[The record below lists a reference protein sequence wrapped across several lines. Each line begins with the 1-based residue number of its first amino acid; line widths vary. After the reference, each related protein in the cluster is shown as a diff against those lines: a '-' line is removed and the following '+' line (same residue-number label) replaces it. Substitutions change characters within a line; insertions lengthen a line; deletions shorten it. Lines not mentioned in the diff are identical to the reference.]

1 MAARGLIRVGLI
13 QAGGGSCGRHA
24 RGRRP
29 RPAFT
34 LRDQDGRE
42 HSLADYRGETVVL
55 YFYPKDETPGCTTQ
69 ACSLR
74 DYLPEIGAEGATVL
88 GISTDDAASH
98 RAFRAHH
105 ALPFTLLVDEGARV
119 STAYRAWGE
128 KVLYGR
134 KSIGMTRATFIIG
147 PDGTLLRVWK
157 RATAAEHGATVLG
170 ALQAL
175 KKR

>member
-1 MAARGLIRVGLI
+1 MAGTLA
-13 QAGGGSCGRHA
+13 AGDRAPS
-24 RGRRP
+24 
-29 RPAFT
+29 FT
-34 LRDQDGRE
+34 LRDQDGSE
-42 HSLADYRGETVVL
+42 HSLADYSGKIVIL

-74 DYLPEIGAEGATVL
+74 DYFAEIRAEGATVL
-88 GISTDDAASH
+88 GVSTDNAASH
-98 RAFRAHH
+98 RAFREHH
-105 ALPFTLLVDEGARV
+105 ELPFALLADEGARV
-119 STAYRAWGE
+119 STAYGTWGE

-147 PDGTLLRVWK
+147 PEGTLLRVWK
-157 RATAAEHGATVLG
+157 RATAAEHGATILG